1 MRVRTVLELGAAARE
16 RREALRWS
24 QRALADA
31 AGVTREWVVR
41 FEGGK
46 ATVRLD
52 RVFDV
57 LTVLGLGIELFARAD
72 TGGDE
77 S

>member
-1 MRVRTVLELGAAARE
+1 MRVRTVLELGAAVRE
-16 RREALRWS
+16 RRETRGLS
-24 QRALADA
+24 QQALADA

-57 LTVLGLGIELFARAD
+57 LTVLGLGVELAD
-72 TGGDE
+72 RDLGEVSGL
-77 S
+77 